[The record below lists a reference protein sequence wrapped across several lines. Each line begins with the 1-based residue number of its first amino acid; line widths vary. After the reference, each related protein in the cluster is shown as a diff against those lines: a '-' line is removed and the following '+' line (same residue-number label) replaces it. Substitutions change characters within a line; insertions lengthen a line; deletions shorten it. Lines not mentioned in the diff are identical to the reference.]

1 MSIEKIHVPGLSEAI
16 AKRGVPLTVAT
27 KANGFVFV
35 SGLPPIDPATGRM
48 VNATLEAQLR
58 RSIDNLR
65 LALQCAGT
73 SLDQV
78 VMVTLYVT
86 NSGYFEEVNRI
97 YREYFTDMPPA
108 RTCIAIA
115 SWPFEADV
123 EIEAIAVA
131 KVDNR

>member
-35 SGLPPIDPATGRM
+35 SGLPPIDPVTGQM
-48 VNATLEAQLR
+48 VNATLQVQLR
-58 RSIDNLR
+58 RSIENLR
-65 LALQCAGT
+65 LALQSAGT
-73 SLDQV
+73 SLDRV
-78 VMVTLYVT
+78 VMITLYIT
-86 NSGYFEEVNRI
+86 NSGYFEQVNRI
-97 YREYFTDMPPA
+97 YREFFADMPPA
-108 RTCIAIA
+108 RTCIAVG

-131 KVDNR
+131 NADNP